1 MAEFKHILT
10 KEIDSGLSELNAP
23 YMGSFA
29 LRMKEYVPASARL
42 FAEISTDV
50 LETV

>member
-1 MAEFKHILT
+1 MIE
-10 KEIDSGLSELNAP
+10 SGLSGLVAP

-29 LRMKEYVPASARL
+29 LRMKEYVPASERV

-50 LETV
+50 LETI

>member
-1 MAEFKHILT
+1 MIE
-10 KEIDSGLSELNAP
+10 SGLSELAAP

-29 LRMKEYVPASARL
+29 LRMKEYVPASARS

-50 LETV
+50 FETILAQAVGVVNM